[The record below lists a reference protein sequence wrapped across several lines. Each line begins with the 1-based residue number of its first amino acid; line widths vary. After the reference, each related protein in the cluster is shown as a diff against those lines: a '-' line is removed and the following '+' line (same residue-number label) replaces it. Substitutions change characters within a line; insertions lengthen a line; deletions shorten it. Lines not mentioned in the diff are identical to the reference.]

1 VSARVQRRQFITLLG
16 GAAAAWPLS
25 ARAQQPAMPV
35 IGMLNGQSA
44 DSYSHLATAARL
56 GLKEAGFVEGQN
68 VLFDYRWA
76 EGRDERLPAMAVELV
91 SRRVAALVTGGSIW
105 ATISAKAATT
115 TIPIVFTTG
124 SDPVRLGFVP
134 NLNRPGGNVTGV
146 SFLAAQL
153 LPKRLELASQLVAS
167 DATLGFLGRP
177 SEPRYAA
184 DRKGVEAAAAAL
196 GRKVLFLE
204 VADANDF
211 ETAFAAAA
219 RQHVGV
225 LVMHNDPLFNSHRN
239 ELVALAARHAVPVF
253 YETRDFV
260 TAGGLISY
268 GASVA
273 GAYQQAGAYVGRIL
287 KGEKAGELPMVQ
299 STRFDLLIN
308 LKTAKALDLAVPATL
323 LAIADEV
330 IE

>member
-1 VSARVQRRQFITLLG
+1 MIRRRQFISLLG
-16 GAAAAWPLS
+16 GAAAAWPVAAS
-25 ARAQQPAMPV
+25 GQQAAVPV
-35 IGMLNGQSA
+35 VGMLNGQSA
-44 DSYSHLATAARL
+44 DSYSHLAAALRL
-56 GLKEAGFVEGQN
+56 GLKDAGFVEGQN
-68 VLFDYRWA
+68 VLIEYRWA

-91 SRRVAALVTGGSIW
+91 NRQVAALVTGGSIW

-153 LPKRLELASQLVAS
+153 IPKRLELASQLA
-167 DATLGFLGRP
+167 APNAILGFLGRP
-177 SEPRYAA
+177 SEPRYAQG
-184 DRKGVEAAAAAL
+184 RKEVEAAAAAL

-204 VADANDF
+204 VAGANDF
-211 ETAFAAAA
+211 ETAFATAA
-219 RQHVGV
+219 RQHIGV
-225 LVMHNDPLFNSHRN
+225 LVVHADPYFNSHRN

-253 YETRDFV
+253 HELREFV

-273 GAYQQAGAYVGRIL
+273 GAYHQAGAYVGRIL
-287 KGEKAGELPMVQ
+287 KGEKVGELPMVQ
-299 STRFDLLIN
+299 SARFELVIN
-308 LKTAKALDLAVPATL
+308 LKTAKALGLDVPPML
-323 LAIADEV
+323 LARADEV